1 MRRNSWSSLQ
11 NNLLNTSISIEIYI
25 WQINLK
31 TIKMTDNFEN
41 YKLFLRLYDILPE
54 LNRSVM
60 SDRYYVVELIRRGKD
75 NPTTRAANYHF
86 KNYYIY
92 SMQDLD
98 KYADE
103 IKKLC
108 DTFNLRAYASVN
120 CKYMTQV
127 AHETL
132 AEGARRLAAGDCKKF
147 YNIFESC
154 SGKFRDNKNK
164 LWVVDV
170 DKTDCTFEDLL
181 KLQRYIN
188 NMPSRHDS
196 NVVYSMPTR
205 SGIHLICR
213 PFDRKKFK
221 NGFMEYLGD
230 VFKEI
235 PTIQTNHL
243 TLLYENLDNDEQK
256 TES

>member
-1 MRRNSWSSLQ
+1 
-11 NNLLNTSISIEIYI
+11 
-25 WQINLK
+25 
-31 TIKMTDNFEN
+31 MTDNFEY
-41 YKLFLRLYDILPE
+41 YKFFLRTYDTFPE
-54 LNRSVM
+54 NNSSVM
-60 SDRYYVVELIRRGKD
+60 PDKYYVVELIRRGKD
-75 NPTTRAANYHF
+75 NPTTKAADYHF

-98 KYADE
+98 KHTDE

-120 CKYMTQV
+120 YKSMTQV
-127 AHETL
+127 AHEAL

-164 LWVVDV
+164 LWVIDV
-170 DKTDCTFEDLL
+170 DTKNYTSKDFS
-181 KLQRYIN
+181 KLCEYIN
-188 NMPSRHDS
+188 SMPSK
-196 NVVYSMPTR
+196 NVHNVMYSIPTR
-205 SGIHLICR
+205 SGVHLICR

-221 NGFMEYLGD
+221 DGFMEHLGD
-230 VFKEI
+230 VFKEV

-243 TLLYENLDNDEQK
+243 TLLYENLDNSKQK
-256 TES
+256 TEG

>member
-1 MRRNSWSSLQ
+1 
-11 NNLLNTSISIEIYI
+11 
-25 WQINLK
+25 
-31 TIKMTDNFEN
+31 MTDNFEC
-41 YKLFLRLYDILPE
+41 YKLFLRMYDTFPE
-54 LNRSVM
+54 LNSSVM
-60 SDRYYVVELIRRGKD
+60 SDKYYVVELIRRGKD
-75 NPTTRAANYHF
+75 NPTTRATNYHF

-92 SMQDLD
+92 SIQDLD

-120 CKYMTQV
+120 YKSMTKV
-127 AHETL
+127 AHEAL

-170 DKTDCTFEDLL
+170 DKTDYTFEDFL

-188 NMPSRHDS
+188 NMPSTYVS

-205 SGIHLICR
+205 SGRHLICR

-221 NGFMEYLGD
+221 DGFMEYLGG
-230 VFKEI
+230 VFEEV
-235 PTIQTNHL
+235 PVIQTNHL
-243 TLLYENLDNDEQK
+243 TLLYENLDNGGQK
-256 TES
+256 TKG